1 MRAGLS
7 SFARIFVL
15 VFSLVFAC
23 LESCVIRC
31 LSPEQKAARHN
42 PSMKTCPNCGAE
54 YPDTTTLCPSDG
66 VALEKTGD
74 SLLGQVLAGKYRMEE
89 RLNQGGMGAVY
100 RGTHVLMDK
109 TVAVKVLRPALAADE
124 KIVARFSR
132 EARAASRISH
142 PHAVSVTDFG
152 ESEDGVV
159 FLVMEY
165 LDGKTLKEIIRAAGP
180 MPLPR
185 VVEII
190 RQVGGALDAAHEQ
203 GVVHRDLKSENIML
217 LNSAV
222 PDYAKV
228 LDFGIAKVREPT
240 GAYDPGLTAPD
251 LVIGT
256 PQYMSPEQCS
266 QASEIDARSDLYSL
280 GVIIY
285 EMLVGHVPFTG
296 PSPTSIMM
304 KHLQD
309 EAPSVS
315 QERPDLPS
323 GVGRVVQRAM
333 AKRPDDR
340 YHNVGDLVEDLTMAS
355 GVEVAAVPPVPTSSA
370 SNRFVVPT
378 HSSAERASIELDE
391 ETMVRPRVEN
401 RSVANVAPLTTEM
414 YAVAPVSNLNLW
426 KILVPSLAGLL
437 VVFAAVY
444 EFTRN
449 SEPANNRESQ
459 PELVADPNS
468 QAVEPSP
475 PATGRAEEDIPSGG
489 ITANQVTNANENA
502 EANENANANPN
513 AEATLSPIVTVNSNA
528 NSNVADENSNQ
539 NTNKPPTANVP
550 LPSPSNRVNTNEQ
563 PPIPPPGNK
572 PAPQPS
578 AKPPDVPPSR

>member
-1 MRAGLS
+1 
-7 SFARIFVL
+7 
-15 VFSLVFAC
+15 
-23 LESCVIRC
+23 
-31 LSPEQKAARHN
+31 
-42 PSMKTCPNCGAE
+42 MKTCPNCGAE

-74 SLLGQVLAGKYRMEE
+74 SLLGQVLAGKYRMDH
-89 RLNQGGMGAVY
+89 RLNEGGMGAVY

-109 TVAVKVLRPALAADE
+109 TVAIKVLRPSLAADE

-142 PHAVSVTDFG
+142 PHALSVTDFG

-165 LDGKTLKEIIRAAGP
+165 LDGKTLKEIIREEGP

-190 RQVGGALDAAHEQ
+190 RQVGGALDAAHGQ

-217 LNSAV
+217 LKSAG

-228 LDFGIAKVREPT
+228 LDFGIAKITEPT
-240 GAYDPGLTAPD
+240 GTYDPGLTAPD

-296 PSPTSIMM
+296 QSPTAIMM
-304 KHLQD
+304 KHMQD
-309 EAPSVS
+309 EPPSVLK
-315 QERPDLPS
+315 ERPDLPS
-323 GVGRVVQRAM
+323 EVGRVVQRAL
-333 AKRPDDR
+333 AKRKDDR
-340 YHNVGDLVEDLTMAS
+340 YQHVGDLVDDLTMAS
-355 GVEVAAVPPVPTSSA
+355 GMEAVTTPPVPSSSA
-370 SNRFVVPT
+370 SHRIVVPT
-378 HSSAERASIELDE
+378 YSTAERALVEPDE
-391 ETMVRPRVEN
+391 QTAVRPGVET
-401 RSVANVAPLTTEM
+401 SGANVAPRTTEM
-414 YAVAPVSNLNLW
+414 YAASPAANLNLW
-426 KILVPSLAGLL
+426 KILVPSFAGLL
-437 VVFAAVY
+437 LVFAVVY
-444 EFTRN
+444 AFTKG
-449 SEPANNRESQ
+449 SEPANNNQS
-459 PELVADPNS
+459 PGLVADPNS

-475 PATGRAEEDIPSGG
+475 PATGRAERDIPSGG
-489 ITANQVTNANENA
+489 TTANEVANEN
-502 EANENANANPN
+502 ENENANAN
-513 AEATLSPIVTVNSNA
+513 AEATVSPIVTVNSNA

-539 NTNKPPTANVP
+539 NANKPPPATVP
-550 LPSPSNRVNTNEQ
+550 LPSPSIRVNTNEQ
-563 PPIPPPGNK
+563 PPPPLPGEK

-578 AKPPDVPPSR
+578 TKPPDASAPPSR